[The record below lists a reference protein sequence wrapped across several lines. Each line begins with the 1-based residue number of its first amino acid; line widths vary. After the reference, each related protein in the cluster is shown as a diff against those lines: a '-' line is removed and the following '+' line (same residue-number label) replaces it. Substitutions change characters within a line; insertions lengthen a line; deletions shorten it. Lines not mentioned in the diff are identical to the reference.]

1 MNSRN
6 FKTMFL
12 LATLTLL
19 LGTIANA
26 QDINLKAK
34 VPFDFQ
40 VGEQSFTVGEYQLVR
55 INNIGYK
62 AFRIRGENAGMLKVV
77 SPAYATRT
85 QEQSLLVFHKYE
97 ATGGEVSYFLTK
109 IWVAGDTTGYD
120 AGKSR
125 AEQAAARRAA
135 RRDTITLVIE
145 RTSHAGQ

>member
-1 MNSRN
+1 ML
-6 FKTMFL
+6 L

-40 VGEQSFTVGEYQLVR
+40 VGEKTFTAGEYQLVR
-55 INNIGYK
+55 MTNFGYT
-62 AFRIRGENAGMLKVV
+62 AFRIRGEDAGMLKVMA
-77 SPAYATRT
+77 PTYAKRVE
-85 QEQSLLVFHKYE
+85 EQNLLVFHKYE
-97 ATGGEVSYFLTK
+97 ATGGEVSYFLTA
-109 IWVAGDTTGYD
+109 IRVAGDTTGYY

-125 AEQAAARRAA
+125 AEQAAAARAA

-145 RTSHAGQ
+145 RTSQAGQ